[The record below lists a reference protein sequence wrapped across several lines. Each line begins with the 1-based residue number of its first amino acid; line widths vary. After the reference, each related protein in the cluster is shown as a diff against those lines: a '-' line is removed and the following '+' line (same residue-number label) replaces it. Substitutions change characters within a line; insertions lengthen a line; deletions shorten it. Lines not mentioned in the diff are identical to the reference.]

1 MGLSEPFYTQA
12 PGPLCQLGPQ
22 VPRCRHQE
30 RWPGPVLR
38 FPSTRPGSRVDAGG
52 VAEQA
57 GFGSGDLL
65 PSASRDP
72 EPVGPEVG
80 CGAGM
85 TSHVQAW
92 GFSSML
98 FGRCE
103 FSPGTASGLSE
114 RREEEKLTIRL
125 QPLALECTNLVGS
138 FRSQAPQLW

>member
-1 MGLSEPFYTQA
+1 MQT
-12 PGPLCQLGPQ
+12 PGEVAWPCPAVPL
-22 VPRCRHQE
+22 H
-30 RWPGPVLR
+30 
-38 FPSTRPGSRVDAGG
+38 TSRVDAGG

-80 CGAGM
+80 CGAEM